1 MVLNRREFLKS
12 SGSVLGAGVLG
23 EGISTLTARKGSV
36 AEAAGPVPMYEIYA
50 LKYAGP
56 FTRKLAYGLYG
67 KGWDENIKINYYIW
81 AIKGKDEFIVV
92 DTGCGLS
99 GARQRKLET
108 YVNPVEVLARIGVN
122 GSNVRKVIMTHMH
135 FDHVGGMEMFPA
147 AFPKA
152 TFYVQK
158 KEYDF
163 WTKNPFSKR
172 PQFNR
177 DEVALKA
184 MADLEG
190 TDRLVLICGDQKIM
204 PGIEVLL
211 APGHT
216 PGLQAVAVNTAKGTA
231 IVASDL
237 AQIHRALRE
246 DSTGSVYTDLIGCLA
261 SYDKIKARAASL
273 ELIFVGHDMN
283 LSTDFPKVAE
293 DVTRLV

>member
-1 MVLNRREFLKS
+1 MGLNRREFLKA
-12 SGSVLGAGVLG
+12 SGAVWGTAVLGT
-23 EGISTLTARKGSV
+23 GISTLTTQEGSV
-36 AEAAGPVPMYEIYA
+36 AEAAGPAPMYEIYA

-56 FTRKLAYGLYG
+56 FTRKLAYALYG
-67 KGWDENIKINYYIW
+67 KGWDENIEINYYIW
-81 AIKGKDEFIVV
+81 VIKGKDEFIVV

-99 GARQRKLET
+99 GAKQRKLAP
-108 YVNPVEVLARIGVN
+108 YVNPVEILTRIGVD

-147 AFPKA
+147 SFPKA

-190 TDRLVLICGDQKIM
+190 TDRLVLICGDQKIL

-231 IVASDL
+231 FVASDL
-237 AQIHRALRE
+237 SHIHRALRE
-246 DSTGSVYTDLIGCLA
+246 DLTGTVYTDLISSLS
-261 SYDKIKARAASL
+261 SYDKIKARATSIDL
-273 ELIFVGHDMN
+273 VFVGHDAK
-283 LSTDFPKVAE
+283 LFTDFPKVAE
-293 DVTRLV
+293 DITRLV

>member
-1 MVLNRREFLKS
+1 MVLNRREFLKG
-12 SGSVLGAGVLG
+12 SGAVWGTAVLGAGL
-23 EGISTLTARKGSV
+23 STLTARGGPV
-36 AEAAGPVPMYEIYA
+36 AEAAGPAPMYEIYA

-56 FTRKLAYGLYG
+56 FTRKLAYALYG
-67 KGWDENIKINYYIW
+67 KGWDENIEINYYIW

-92 DTGCGLS
+92 DTGCGLT
-99 GARQRKLET
+99 GAKQRKLSP
-108 YVNPVEVLARIGVN
+108 YINPVEVLTRIGVD

-163 WTKNPFSKR
+163 WIKNPFSKR
-172 PQFNR
+172 AQFNR

-190 TDRLVLICGDQKIM
+190 TDRLALICGDQKII

-231 IVASDL
+231 FVASDL
-237 AQIHRALRE
+237 SPIHRALRE
-246 DSTGSVYTDLIGCLA
+246 DLTGSVYTDLISSLA
-261 SYDKIKARAASL
+261 SYDKIKARATSID
-273 ELIFVGHDMN
+273 LIFVGHDAK
-283 LSTDFPKVAE
+283 LFTDFPKVAE
-293 DVTRLV
+293 DITRLV